1 MQELRWKDF
10 EYLNHEKSID
20 WYWGLGVV
28 TILGVGLS
36 IFFDNTLLAILIGM
50 GGIAIGLFAMR
61 EPKEIEYIIGERTI
75 ILGDETHPYNELESF
90 SIDHQH
96 HDVKLIIVSK
106 KFFLPYIVITI
117 KEHHP
122 DTVREYLVRKL
133 PEGAHQEPIIHAIA
147 ERIGI

>member
-10 EYLNHEKSID
+10 EYLHHKKTID

-28 TILGVGLS
+28 TVLGFGLA
-36 IFFDNTLLAILIGM
+36 IFFGNTLLAILVGL
-50 GGIAIGLFAMR
+50 GGISIGLFALR
-61 EPKEIEYIIGERTI
+61 APKEIEYVISERVVMLGE
-75 ILGDETHPYNELESF
+75 EVHPYNELESF

-96 HDVKLIIVSK
+96 HDVKLIIISK

-122 DTVREYLVRKL
+122 DSVREYLVRKL
-133 PEGAHQEPIIHAIA
+133 PEASHREPLIHAIA